1 MKVAMIGTGYVG
13 LVTGTCFAATGNN
26 VICVDVVEEKI
37 NNLKN
42 GIIPIYE
49 PGLESMVKS
58 AYDNGN
64 LDFTTEIKE
73 ALAVSDICFIA
84 VGTPMGEDGSADL
97 QYVINAARQIG
108 KYMTHNMYIVDKS
121 TVPVGTGDKVRKV
134 IQEELDKRDS
144 DLTFD
149 VISNPE
155 FLKEGNACQDFMHPD
170 RVVIGSENPKSI
182 EVMQELYE
190 PFIRS
195 SEFFVTMDIK
205 SAELTKYAAN
215 AMLAT
220 KISFINEIANISEKV
235 GADINKVRCGIASD
249 SRIGYSFLNPGC
261 GYGGSC
267 FPKDVK
273 ALIKTS
279 KEFDYEP
286 ELLHS
291 VENVNARQKMVLVD
305 KIITYFGED
314 LSGKTFG
321 IWGLAFKPGTDD
333 MREAP
338 AILLVK
344 ELVKRGAKLRA
355 YDPQAMNTAR
365 NFYLKDLD
373 NIKYVANKYSALNDV
388 DAMVVVTEWKEFQSP
403 DFMEIVARMKGNII
417 FDGRNIYKEK
427 TVKNHGLKYYQIG
440 VNGDAK

>member
-1 MKVAMIGTGYVG
+1 MRVAMIGTGYVG

-26 VICVDVVEEKI
+26 VICVDVVPEKI
-37 NNLKN
+37 CNLKQ

-49 PGLESMVKS
+49 PGLEQMVK
-58 AYDNGN
+58 AAQERGN
-64 LDFTTEIKE
+64 LDFTTDIKY
-73 ALAVSDICFIA
+73 ALANSDICFIA

-97 QYVINAARQIG
+97 QYVKNAAREIG
-108 KYMTHNMYIVDKS
+108 QYMQHDMYIVDKS
-121 TVPVGTGDKVRKV
+121 TVPVGTGDKVREV
-134 IQEELDKRDS
+134 IQEELDKRGS
-144 DLTFD
+144 DLKFD

-170 RVVIGSENPKSI
+170 RVVIGSENAKSL

-195 SEFFVTMDIK
+195 SEFFITMDIK

-220 KISFINEIANISEKV
+220 KISFINEISNISEKV
-235 GADINKVRCGIASD
+235 GADINKVRRGIASD

-279 KEFDYEP
+279 KEYDYEP
-286 ELLHS
+286 ELLSS
-291 VENVNARQKMVLVD
+291 VENVNARQKIVLVN
-305 KIITYFGED
+305 KIIAAFGED
-314 LSGKTFG
+314 LTGKTFG
-321 IWGLAFKPGTDD
+321 VWGLAFKPGTDD

-338 AILLVK
+338 AINLVK
-344 ELVKRGAKLRA
+344 ELTKRGAIIRA
-355 YDPQAMNTAR
+355 YDPQAMKTAR
-365 NFYLKDLD
+365 DFYLKDVE
-373 NIKYVANKYSALNDV
+373 NVIYVNNKYAALNDA
-388 DAMVVVTEWKEFQSP
+388 DALIVVTEWKEFQSP
-403 DFMEIVARMKGNII
+403 DFMEIASRMKGKDI
-417 FDGRNIYKEK
+417 FDGRNIYKPK
-427 TVKNHGLKYYQIG
+427 SVHHHNLQYHQIG
-440 VNGDAK
+440 VKN

>member
-1 MKVAMIGTGYVG
+1 MRVAMIGTGYVG

-26 VICVDVVEEKI
+26 VICVDVVKEKI
-37 NNLKN
+37 DNLNK
-42 GIIPIYE
+42 GIIPIFE
-49 PGLESMVKS
+49 PGLDKMVKS
-58 AYDNGN
+58 AQERGN
-64 LDFTTEIKE
+64 LSFTTDIKE
-73 ALAVSDICFIA
+73 ALQKSDICFIA

-97 QYVINAARQIG
+97 QYVMNAARQIG
-108 KYMTHNMYIVDKS
+108 KYMVHDMYIVDKS
-121 TVPVGTGDKVRKV
+121 TVPVGTGDMVREV
-134 IQEELDKRDS
+134 IQEELTKRGS
-144 DLTFD
+144 SLHFD

-170 RVVIGSENPKSI
+170 RVVIGSENQKSI

-235 GADINKVRCGIASD
+235 GADINKVRRGIASD

-279 KEFDYEP
+279 RQYDYEP
-286 ELLHS
+286 ELLSS
-291 VENVNARQKMVLVD
+291 VENVNARQKMVLVQ
-305 KIITYFGED
+305 KIISVFGENLQD
-314 LSGKTFG
+314 KTFAV
-321 IWGLAFKPGTDD
+321 WGLAFKPGTDD

-338 AILLVK
+338 AIRLIE
-344 ELVKRGAKLRA
+344 ELTARGAQIRA
-355 YDPQAMNTAR
+355 YDPQAMETAKS
-365 NFYLKDLD
+365 FYLKDVE
-373 NIKYVANKYSALNDV
+373 NITYIKNKYDALNDV
-388 DAMVVVTEWKEFQSP
+388 DALIIVTEWKEFQSP
-403 DFMEIVARMKGNII
+403 DFMEISQRMKGDII
-417 FDGRNIYKEK
+417 FDGRNIYKAR
-427 TVKNHGLKYYQIG
+427 TVRNYNLKYYQIG
-440 VNGDAK
+440 VQKK

>member
-1 MKVAMIGTGYVG
+1 MKVTMIGTGYVG

-37 NNLKN
+37 NNLKQ

-49 PGLESMVKS
+49 PGLEQMVKS
-58 AYDNGN
+58 AQERGS
-64 LDFTTEIKE
+64 LDFTTDIRY
-73 ALAVSDICFIA
+73 ALTNSDICFIA

-97 QYVINAARQIG
+97 QYVMNAAREIG
-108 KYMTHNMYIVDKS
+108 QYMVHNMYIVDKS
-121 TVPVGTGDKVRKV
+121 TVPVGTGDKVRAV
-134 IQEELDKRDS
+134 IQEELDKRQS
-144 DLTFD
+144 NLQFD

-182 EVMQELYE
+182 QVMQELYE

-220 KISFINEIANISEKV
+220 KISFINEIANISQKV
-235 GADINKVRCGIASD
+235 GADINKVRRGIASD

-273 ALIKTS
+273 ALIKTG
-279 KEFDYEP
+279 KEHDYEP
-286 ELLHS
+286 ELLTA
-291 VENVNARQKMVLVD
+291 VENVNARQKMVLVYNIVD
-305 KIITYFGED
+305 VLGVD
-314 LSGKTFG
+314 LTGKT
-321 IWGLAFKPGTDD
+321 IAVWGLAFKPGTDD

-338 AILLVK
+338 SIRLIK
-344 ELVKRGAKLRA
+344 ELIQHGAKIRA
-355 YDPQAMNTAR
+355 YDPQAMKVAKD
-365 NFYLKDLD
+365 FYLKDVEVE
-373 NIKYVANKYSALNDV
+373 YVTNKYDALNNV
-388 DAMVVVTEWKEFQSP
+388 DALVIVTEWKEFQSP
-403 DFMEIVARMKGNII
+403 DFMEIVSRMRGNDI
-417 FDGRNIYKEK
+417 FDGRNIYKTK
-427 TVKNHGLKYYQIG
+427 SVTSHQLNYYQIG
-440 VNGDAK
+440 VRK

>member
-1 MKVAMIGTGYVG
+1 MRVAMIGTGYVG

-26 VICVDVVEEKI
+26 VICVDVVKEKI
-37 NNLKN
+37 DNLNK
-42 GIIPIYE
+42 GIIPIFE
-49 PGLESMVKS
+49 PGLDKMVKS
-58 AYDNGN
+58 AQERGN
-64 LDFTTEIKE
+64 LSFTTDIKE
-73 ALAVSDICFIA
+73 ALQKSDICFIA

-97 QYVINAARQIG
+97 QYVMNAARQIG
-108 KYMTHNMYIVDKS
+108 KYMVHDMYIVDKS
-121 TVPVGTGDKVRKV
+121 TVPVGTGDMVREV
-134 IQEELDKRDS
+134 IQEELTKRGS
-144 DLTFD
+144 SLHFD

-170 RVVIGSENPKSI
+170 RVVIGSENQKSI

-235 GADINKVRCGIASD
+235 GADINKVRRGIASD

-279 KEFDYEP
+279 RQYDYEP
-286 ELLHS
+286 ELLSS
-291 VENVNARQKMVLVD
+291 VENVNARQKMVLVQ
-305 KIITYFGED
+305 KIISVFGENLQD
-314 LSGKTFG
+314 KTFAV
-321 IWGLAFKPGTDD
+321 WGLAFKPGTDD

-338 AILLVK
+338 AIRLIE
-344 ELVKRGAKLRA
+344 ELTARGAQIRA
-355 YDPQAMNTAR
+355 
-365 NFYLKDLD
+365 
-373 NIKYVANKYSALNDV
+373 V
-388 DAMVVVTEWKEFQSP
+388 
-403 DFMEIVARMKGNII
+403 
-417 FDGRNIYKEK
+417 YKK
-427 TVKNHGLKYYQIG
+427 
-440 VNGDAK
+440 